1 MIDLKCNIVLWLKSY
16 LQIQVKWYTWESVVQ
31 IKQQIYTEEPQ
42 SPIWNVT
49 MWVSLFL
56 RRILE
61 GKPKWVIWIWKRWLG
76 DATELLTSISSFNL
90 NYLAVRFIAVPPP
103 PWVFKYLFL
112 SEWSFVPWNI
122 RQSYCLKRQSG
133 QISELIKLNISLSV
147 CLVQPYPVVSCH
159 NTRVL
164 TSHLPPSHTSAKSP
178 VIQLNICRCW
188 LELFI
193 ITRREYFRI
202 WWEYIMSIT
211 TAWRLSHISKIV
223 IICKH
228 FSCISLSN
236 LVSGSENDVD
246 TSSPCYAG
254 HPAQHYLDRSL
265 QLLEP
270 HLHSY

>member
-1 MIDLKCNIVLWLKSY
+1 M
-16 LQIQVKWYTWESVVQ
+16 T
-31 IKQQIYTEEPQ
+31 IKFLFGPPALVFWDQDQ
-42 SPIWNVT
+42 SGSFEFENAGA
-49 MWVSLFL
+49 
-56 RRILE
+56 E
-61 GKPKWVIWIWKRWLG
+61 GCYYCL
-76 DATELLTSISSFNL
+76 LLTSISSFNL
-90 NYLAVRFIAVPPP
+90 NYLAVSFIAVPPP
-103 PWVFKYLFL
+103 AGYLNIYFCQNEFLFVF
-112 SEWSFVPWNI
+112 SVPWNI

-133 QISELIKLNISLSV
+133 QISDLIKLNISNTV
-147 CLVQPYPVVSCH
+147 CLVQPYTVVSCH

-164 TSHLPPSHTSAKSP
+164 TSHLAPSPSPSHTRAKSP

-223 IICKH
+223 IISKH
-228 FSCISLSN
+228 FSSISLSN
-236 LVSGSENDVD
+236 LVWGSQADVD

-254 HPAQHYLDRSL
+254 RPALHYQDTSL